1 MDNRVKDPQVP
12 AEVVTAVHP
21 MSHTLGPSTQ
31 PMRLHTLSA
40 AVWPGTDLGS
50 AAGARAAPAPYTRGF
65 QFHRVLDLVNPQT
78 QRLWLMGTKQREDA
92 EWQMHYLGDKE
103 CCHVWEQLLLML
115 PQSVTLVSL
124 SGTMPNVVELEDW
137 LSRSRGKT
145 EIQVCQTLKRLVPL
159 QHYFYTGRNKQTSSN
174 FYLIVKKEVKCGW
187 IGQCDRT
194 AVLAGGWCEMDAN
207 MPSRV
212 YACGCGNNG
221 GIGECLDR

>member
-1 MDNRVKDPQVP
+1 MEP
-12 AEVVTAVHP
+12 AYNASRRQPPPRIFHWSQNTRHFNAIASVDDIEVVIMDEIIH
-21 MSHTLGPSTQ
+21 
-31 PMRLHTLSA
+31 
-40 AVWPGTDLGS
+40 
-50 AAGARAAPAPYTRGF
+50 
-65 QFHRVLDLVNPQT
+65 
-78 QRLWLMGTKQREDA
+78 
-92 EWQMHYLGDKE
+92 MHYLGDKE

-187 IGQCDRT
+187 IGVD
-194 AVLAGGWCEMDAN
+194 D
-207 MPSRV
+207 
-212 YACGCGNNG
+212 G
-221 GIGECLDR
+221 GIDFDVNPGLVEATYSWARGNPLSVVAGQSGADEGHLLWSLQASL